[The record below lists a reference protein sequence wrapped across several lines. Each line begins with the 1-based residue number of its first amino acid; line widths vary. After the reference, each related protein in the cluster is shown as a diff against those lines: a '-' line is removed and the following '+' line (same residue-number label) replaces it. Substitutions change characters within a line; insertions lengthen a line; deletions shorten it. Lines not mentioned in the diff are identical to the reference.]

1 MKKKT
6 LIQQLNE
13 NYNEANLEDV
23 KKHIE
28 EESKKPAKPVYR
40 MVVEHKGPTKVT
52 VTEKSMKSFTK
63 TLLK

>member
-28 EESKKPAKPVYR
+28 EESKKPSKPVYR

-52 VTEKSMKSFTK
+52 VTEKSMKSFAK

>member
-6 LIQQLNE
+6 LIQQMNE
-13 NYNEANLEDV
+13 NYNDANLEDV
-23 KKHIE
+23 EKHIE

-52 VTEKSMKSFTK
+52 VTDKSMKSLAK

>member
-6 LIQQLNE
+6 LIQQLNA
-13 NYNEANLEDV
+13 NYNEANLEDL

-52 VTEKSMKSFTK
+52 VTEKSRKICAEII
-63 TLLK
+63 LK